1 MSQFSITI
9 VFYNVADTNE
19 YTHISVTASAVKTDS
34 SIITLIGL
42 FVQRIATTRN
52 CFAVLCVCA
61 RSFTVTVA
69 VVVAN
74 DHLRVTCHAIIAN
87 GLSPFL
93 SWSAGTITTRVQKS
107 LLLATP
113 SRWWWRSGRHF
124 AQEAW
129 CNNGDSIRD

>member
-52 CFAVLCVCA
+52 CFAVLCVRA
-61 RSFTVTVA
+61 RFFTVTVA

-74 DHLRVTCHAIIAN
+74 DHQRVTCHAIIAN

-93 SWSAGTITTRVQKS
+93 LMVSRDNNNPSTKEPAPGNPIAVVVEKWSS
-107 LLLATP
+107 LCP
-113 SRWWWRSGRHF
+113 GSVV
-124 AQEAW
+124 
-129 CNNGDSIRD
+129 